1 MAEETVT
8 YSRCVELISIIIGCD
23 SEATLFDNLKEFHY
37 LVKSEVS
44 SSFFPQLF
52 IRDHGFTAIRK
63 ALVKLTFH
71 SFKSLE
77 VFESCLQVLSI
88 ATSYTILRSWLLSR
102 KRIDTWLKTAVQN
115 LLSSFEKSDEEH
127 FPTSRNCLK
136 KIEQKGVDIPD
147 GAEGNALNPV
157 SRNDDSNFPHSNTK
171 EDPSIYLRCRIM
183 LAILAFSLND
193 CFPAIKDTSF
203 FTHTSLSQSEV
214 YDSVESCL
222 KILSGKFLAFV
233 DVLPLVF
240 SLCPSVS
247 FLTLLLI
254 HLQGLVK
261 YSPENAIKL
270 SSSRV
275 MDDLL
280 DYLFNPPQ
288 NYPLSDHM
296 KDLLFDITLNC
307 ATYGLSNN
315 NTSKVLNIYINE
327 KSSLARHWFK
337 EALSKPVAPAL
348 YFNPLVKGYSSV
360 DFTLSTLIS
369 PNTGY
374 SVSLWLHS
382 GCLSDDIVNKRSVPT
397 TLFLITDFLKSPL
410 LRVMVDPSTNSISVH
425 FGSYATNK
433 GSCIINFCTPL
444 TTSSLKKFNNVKAST
459 WRLITLVHKN
469 EKSSSTLE
477 LYIDGTFVESAPSS
491 YPFIP
496 SLLQP
501 LYISLGPSMGSKD
514 LVRMPHENDE
524 HLSASSVSGT
534 LEKGN
539 QGTES
544 FDNLLPLLIGTTRLF
559 TESLLPSQVAVIYAL
574 GPNYTGSFQGS
585 INDFLTYR
593 ASSELSMEVQALN
606 LSAEEVLRN
615 TKSISSSCIALTVSA
630 KSYLNISDPRLFDF
644 SSFGT
649 LDTLKDLQ
657 DQFYTYVYINRAAP
671 SYDQIFSIDKPS
683 FGVSSGSV
691 TQIVM
696 PSLSDALYN
705 VGGSSIL
712 LFLVSIAET
721 VEELN
726 FGLLFY
732 LSAIEDNWRFSE
744 QVEQSHAYE
753 VLAKVLHSKSHLLIS
768 EETLQLI
775 SSKAGV
781 HHERSKHP
789 FILNP
794 LLFRYLL
801 LDFDLWSKCRNSHL
815 VIQQLSYIVSLIENN
830 EYSNINIRRLM
841 KMQVLKKLLAAMR
854 GRLFRLD
861 VLPLLK
867 VVLKILLTT
876 SFVSENVRAIVTYII
891 YAAFSTKRNIR
902 TNRLSNASSNHKRS
916 EEEVEYLDIKE
927 SGHAVCEVFVNLL
940 IESNQEPSFLRRF
953 SSMITPAWLLFL
965 IRQSDSHYFILGL
978 KLLNQSVCSLG
989 SSFISKFSQKFH
1001 GFLVLKN
1008 SLPQQLYS
1016 EEVWLNLV
1024 QLALGLGV
1032 KGIKYKSDRSF
1043 EEKLNDMVLNYKD
1056 RIFPVPEMIVIL
1068 LDSIYTLLKTS
1079 SLPETDLQMTGSLHY
1094 GQQTLLLL
1102 TDAQISYSLDMSMG
1116 FDINEH
1122 IVRMVF
1128 PFFSPKEDVAP
1139 EQEIRELME
1148 NLRHPLPRASSSKA
1162 FSQGIKRSVRKMS
1175 TGGSARRVVT
1185 PFTNRARQEIF
1196 NEQLHTDSVQ
1206 TSSQPKFNTTVFLE
1220 NTIIE
1225 GNKSKKLIND
1235 LFLSVLSTA
1244 YDRIVSGHGF
1254 SFSKLIISLPSS
1266 TRTKKALFV
1275 RITFHSIL
1283 QQLIKSVKDDKSFL
1297 MNPHLLINF
1306 SYMFTK
1312 YLRIRIVGFM
1322 DEFCLSIID
1331 DIGYL
1336 LEELGFAESQ
1346 LDFPPK
1352 NMKFAISNLFSC
1364 FLKLILLELDKTI
1377 EKGDEDTMENVMK
1390 KILYW
1395 QTPLLASKNHQPELF
1410 SFLWYSMYTVIKSGN
1425 EKARLSAVDI
1435 WRLLYIQSPNFLNQ
1449 VSRNSRMEYPFS
1461 RNVQSI
1467 TGLQSDQFLSWLQEN
1482 ISEADQFMQTC
1493 FSLQFRDFLKQE
1505 CKAAEDELL
1514 SLKLLRLEFLKKS
1527 LTVASS
1533 EQNLLN
1539 EMSQS
1544 YEAWISS
1551 LYSLE
1556 CSRFRKLFQD
1566 HSDQENFVMSAL
1578 FSNQAEL
1585 ASENSVLSVRPASWE
1600 LDSTEGSERM
1610 RSRLRPCITPNKEI
1624 NKEQESARKLSF
1636 VTGNRSFDGSMSSEV
1651 PLQSQGKE
1659 ALTLMVPYSEDTLH
1673 DSEATSTNESTFD
1686 KEDDPSEE
1694 DKEDKNRTVMRS
1706 IIPGDT
1712 IQDAYNVSRIFG
1724 LEATEGILLLG
1735 KHYLYLMDNFFLRS
1749 DNEIVDINDSSVTD
1763 EKDPYLQLLN
1773 MQSLNSSKNTLPLP
1787 IISRENGWHWNFSD
1801 LSLVLKRFYLLRDV
1815 GIELFFKDGRSFLTI
1830 LSTTKNRDALYQ
1842 KLVAK
1847 AHGADVL
1854 STSHLATSMSRDLG
1868 KTTNRTSFI
1877 GTRLANVLTFNSGH
1891 PATKRWERHEISNF
1905 NYLQIVNT
1913 LAGRTYNDL
1922 TQYPVF
1928 PWVIADYTSE
1938 ELDFKNPKTFRDLS
1952 KPMGAQYPPREAQFK
1967 ERYDLLLNLGDLQQ
1981 KPFHYGTHYSSAMI
1995 VCSYLIRLRPF
2006 VNSYLALQGGQ
2017 FDHADRLFYSIEQT
2031 WKSSSKENMADV
2043 RELIPEFFYLSE
2055 MFVNGNGFDFGSR
2068 QNETKPIND
2077 VILPPWAKGDP
2088 AIFVQKNREALESDY
2103 VSSHLHEW
2111 IDLIFGYKQRGQ
2123 EAVESTNVFHN
2134 LSYQGSVD
2142 LENIENEFELAAAVG
2157 IIHNFGQTPKQVFKR
2172 PHPPRGPDFTDTPLG
2187 PYLFGRFEKNM
2198 ALLFQ
2203 SVSPVMKISKKVA
2216 HILYDPKKDTL
2227 RAFSTDT
2234 VPLSSY
2240 SSLLWGGVNND
2251 VELITEQ
2258 IDSKSVVFEELHSE
2272 NITHLLNCDERT
2284 FLTVSQDLT
2293 LRLWQLSDS
2302 KPARVSLKKVL
2313 YGHRTKITSISVCK
2327 AFSIIVSGDESGSLM
2342 IWDLNRAEFV
2352 RSVCVYEQPIQTI
2365 SVNARNGE
2373 IAFTS
2378 GYFCCIIDIN
2388 GKVLVKDILSRFYDS
2403 NLNEDI
2409 CSSSFYTGANSEWL
2423 NKDLFL
2429 TGHED
2434 GVVRIWEKRLESKAK
2449 LESKEFS
2456 NKPKWRLHVVRQLQ
2470 HKSGFG
2476 RNKVPTRQTIT
2487 CITCSGQARGI
2498 FTGDNL
2504 GQVYAWMLPDT
2515 TSNVHVERDATSDL
2529 CSLCD
2534 TRFSLMEWRSQ
2545 CRACGNS
2552 NVCSDCISTLKNTN
2566 IKTCYECYRQLPSYY
2581 KG

>member
-8 YSRCVELISIIIGCD
+8 YSKCVELISIIIGCD
-23 SEATLFDNLKEFHY
+23 SEATLFNNLKEFHY
-37 LVKSEVS
+37 LVKSEIS
-44 SSFFPQLF
+44 NSFFPQLF
-52 IRDHGFTAIRK
+52 IRDHGFIAIKK

-71 SFKSLE
+71 SFQSLE
-77 VFESCLQVLSI
+77 IFECCLQILSI
-88 ATSYTILRSWLLSR
+88 ATSYSMLRSWLLSR
-102 KRIDTWLKTAVQN
+102 KRIATWLEFAVQN
-115 LLSSFEKSDEEH
+115 LLSSFEKNNEASPSLSKNSLEV
-127 FPTSRNCLK
+127 
-136 KIEQKGVDIPD
+136 EQKNLDTSG
-147 GAEGNALNPV
+147 GSERSSLTSGYRKNELNFP
-157 SRNDDSNFPHSNTK
+157 DSNLKDT
-171 EDPSIYLRCRIM
+171 PSTYLKCRLM
-183 LAILAFSLND
+183 LSILAFSLND
-193 CFPAIKDTSF
+193 CFLATKDTSL
-203 FTHTSLSQSEV
+203 FTSRTNFSPSKLF
-214 YDSVESCL
+214 DSVESCL
-222 KILSGKFLAFV
+222 QNLSGKYLAFV
-233 DVLPLVF
+233 DVLPQIF

-247 FLTLLLI
+247 IFNLLLI
-254 HLQGLVK
+254 HLQRLVN

-280 DYLFNPPQ
+280 DYLFNPPN
-288 NYPLSDHM
+288 NYPIPDSM

-315 NTSKVLNIYINE
+315 NTSKILNTYINR
-327 KSSLARHWFK
+327 KSPLARRWFTK
-337 EALSKPVAPAL
+337 ALSKPVAPAL
-348 YFNPLVKGYSSV
+348 YFNPLVKGYSSI
-360 DFTLSTLIS
+360 DFTLSTPIN

-374 SVSLWLHS
+374 SISLWLHS
-382 GCLSDDIVNKRSVPT
+382 KCLTDDNVNKRSVPT
-397 TLFLITDFLKSPL
+397 TLFLVTDFLKSPL

-433 GSCIINFCTPL
+433 DACIIKFCTPL
-444 TTSSLKKFNNVKAST
+444 TASSSKSSNVKSST
-459 WRLITLVHKN
+459 WRLITLVHRN
-469 EKSSSTLE
+469 EKSSSTID

-514 LVRMPHENDE
+514 LVQMPPDNHGHINGSLKSGIFEKSNPTTE
-524 HLSASSVSGT
+524 SSVS
-534 LEKGN
+534 
-539 QGTES
+539 
-544 FDNLLPLLIGTTRLF
+544 LLPLLIGTTRFF
-559 TESLLPSQVAVIYAL
+559 TESLLSSQIAVIYAL

-606 LSAEEVLRN
+606 LSAEGVLKN
-615 TKSISSSCIALTVSA
+615 MKSISSSTIAFTASA
-630 KSYLNISDPRLFDF
+630 KSYVYINDPCLSGF
-644 SSFGT
+644 SSFSI

-657 DQFYTYVYINRAAP
+657 DQFYSYVYINRASP
-671 SYDQIFSIDKPS
+671 SYDQIFSMDKPS

-691 TQIVM
+691 TPIVM

-705 VGGSSIL
+705 VGGSSISINL
-712 LFLVSIAET
+712 ISIAET
-721 VEELN
+721 IEELN

-744 QVEQSHAYE
+744 QVEQGHAYE
-753 VLAKVLHSKSHLLIS
+753 ILAKVLHTKSHLLSS
-768 EETLQLI
+768 EETLRLI

-794 LLFRYLL
+794 LLFRYLI
-801 LDFDLWSKCRNSHL
+801 LDFDLWSKARDSHS

-830 EYSNINIRRLM
+830 EYSNINIKRLM

-854 GRLFRLD
+854 ARLFRLD

-867 VVLKILLTT
+867 VVLKVLLAT

-891 YAAFSTKRNIR
+891 YAAFATKRNTR
-902 TNRLSNASSNHKRS
+902 TNRLSNASLNPKRP
-916 EEEVEYLDIKE
+916 EEAIEYLDIRE
-927 SGHAVCEVFVNLL
+927 SGHAVCEVFVSLL

-965 IRQSDSHYFILGL
+965 IRQTDSHYFLFGL
-978 KLLNQSVCSLG
+978 RLLNQSVCSLG

-1008 SLPQQLYS
+1008 SLPQQLHI

-1024 QLALGLGV
+1024 QLALGVGTR
-1032 KGIKYKSDRSF
+1032 GIEFKPDCSF
-1043 EEKLNDMVLNYKD
+1043 EEKLNYMLWNYKD
-1056 RIFPVPEMIVIL
+1056 RIFPVPEVIVIL
-1068 LDSIYTLLKTS
+1068 LDSIYTLLRNS
-1079 SLPETDLQMTGSLHY
+1079 SLPEADVQMTESLYY

-1102 TDAQISYSLDMSMG
+1102 TDAQISYSLDISLG

-1148 NLRHPLPRASSSKA
+1148 SVRHPLPRSSSSKA
-1162 FSQGIKRSVRKMS
+1162 FSQGIRRSVRKMS
-1175 TGGSARRVVT
+1175 ASGSNRRVVT
-1185 PFTNRARQEIF
+1185 SFTNRVRQEAF
-1196 NEQLHTDSVQ
+1196 NEQLNTDSIQ
-1206 TSSQPKFNTTVFLE
+1206 PSTQPKFNTTIFLE
-1220 NTIIE
+1220 NTVID
-1225 GNKSKKLIND
+1225 GAKSKKLINE
-1235 LFLSVLSTA
+1235 LFISVLTTA
-1244 YDRIVSGHGF
+1244 YDRIVAGQGF

-1266 TRTKKALFV
+1266 TKTKKASFV
-1275 RITFHSIL
+1275 RIAFHSIL
-1283 QQLIKSVKDDKSFL
+1283 QQLIKSVKDDKTFL
-1297 MNPHLLINF
+1297 KNPHVLINF

-1322 DEFCLSIID
+1322 DEFCFNIID

-1336 LEELGFAESQ
+1336 LEELEFAENQ
-1346 LDFPPK
+1346 LDFSSK
-1352 NMKFAISNLFSC
+1352 NTKYAICNLFGC
-1364 FLKLILLELDKTI
+1364 FLRLILLELDRTK
-1377 EKGDEDTMENVMK
+1377 EKGDEATMENVMM

-1410 SFLWYSMYTVIKSGN
+1410 SLLWYSMYMVLKSGN
-1425 EKARLSAVDI
+1425 ERARLSAVDI
-1435 WRLLYIQSPNFLNQ
+1435 WRLLYIQSPNYLNQ
-1449 VSRNSRMEYPFS
+1449 VNKGFRMEFPFS
-1461 RNVQSI
+1461 RDMQTI
-1467 TGLQSDQFLSWLQEN
+1467 TGLQSDQFLSWLQDN
-1482 ISEADQFMQTC
+1482 ISEADEFMQTC
-1493 FSLQFRDFLKQE
+1493 FSFQFENFLKQE
-1505 CKAAEDELL
+1505 HKAAEDEMT

-1527 LTVASS
+1527 LTIASS

-1539 EMSQS
+1539 EMSHS

-1556 CSRFRKLFQD
+1556 CSRFRKIFQD
-1566 HSDQENFVMSAL
+1566 QSDQENFVMSAL

-1585 ASENSVLSVRPASWE
+1585 AGENSVLSLSPASWE

-1610 RSRLRPCITPNKEI
+1610 RSRLRPCITPPKEI
-1624 NKEQESARKLSF
+1624 NSEQESEQKSSF
-1636 VTGNRSFDGSMSSEV
+1636 VTGNRSFHGSVNSEV
-1651 PLQSQGKE
+1651 PLRTQGKE
-1659 ALTLMVPYSEDTLH
+1659 AITLMVPYNEDTLH
-1673 DSEATSTNESTFD
+1673 DSEATSTNESTFG
-1686 KEDDPSEE
+1686 KEDEDDTFEE

-1706 IIPGDT
+1706 IMPGDT

-1724 LEATEGILLLG
+1724 LEAMEGILLLG
-1735 KHYLYLMDNFFLRS
+1735 KQYLYLMDNFFLRS

-1773 MQSLNSSKNTLPLP
+1773 MQSLNSSRNTLPV
-1787 IISRENGWHWNFSD
+1787 ISRESSWYWNFSD

-1842 KLVAK
+1842 KLIAK

-1868 KTTNRTSFI
+1868 KATNRTNFI
-1877 GTRLANVLTFNSGH
+1877 GTKLANVLSFNSGH

-1938 ELDFKNPKTFRDLS
+1938 ELDLSNPRTFRDLS
-1952 KPMGAQYPPREAQFK
+1952 KPMGAQYPPRESQFK
-1967 ERYDLLLNLGDLQQ
+1967 ERYDLLLSLGDLQQ

-2031 WKSSSKENMADV
+2031 WNSSSKENMADV
-2043 RELIPEFFYLSE
+2043 RELIPEFYYLSE

-2068 QNETKPIND
+2068 QNETEPIND

-2088 AIFVQKNREALESDY
+2088 AIFVQKNREALESKY
-2103 VSSHLHEW
+2103 ASSHLHEW
-2111 IDLIFGYKQRGQ
+2111 IDLVFGYKQRGE

-2142 LENIENEFELAAAVG
+2142 LEDIENEFELAAAVG

-2198 ALLFQ
+2198 GLLFQ
-2203 SVSPVMKISKKVA
+2203 SASPVIEISKKIV
-2216 HILYDPKKDTL
+2216 HMLYDPTKDTL
-2227 RAFSTDT
+2227 RAFSPGF

-2240 SSLLWGGVNND
+2240 STLIWGGVNND
-2251 VELITEQ
+2251 VELIMEQ
-2258 IDSKSVVFEELHSE
+2258 TDSKLVVFEELHSDK
-2272 NITHLLNCDERT
+2272 ITHLLGCDERT
-2284 FLTVSQDLT
+2284 FLTASYDLT

-2302 KPARVSLKKVL
+2302 KPARLSLKKVL
-2313 YGHRTKITSISVCK
+2313 YGHRAKITSVSVCK

-2352 RSVCVYEQPIQTI
+2352 RSVRVYGQSIQTI

-2378 GYFCCIIDIN
+2378 GCCCCIIDIN
-2388 GKVLVKDILSRFYDS
+2388 GKILVKDTLSRIYNS

-2409 CSSSFYTGANSEWL
+2409 CSLSFYTGANSEWL
-2423 NKDLFL
+2423 NKDLFF

-2434 GVVRIWEKRLESKAK
+2434 GIVRIWEKRLESKAI
-2449 LESKEFS
+2449 LESKDVLD
-2456 NKPKWRLHVVRQLQ
+2456 KPKWRLHLVRQLQ

-2476 RNKVPTRQTIT
+2476 RNKIPTRQTIT

-2504 GQVYAWMLPDT
+2504 GQVHAWMLPDT
-2515 TSNVHVERDATSDL
+2515 TSNVHVERDATNDL

-2534 TRFSLMEWRSQ
+2534 ARFSLMEWRSQ

-2552 NVCSDCISTLKNTN
+2552 NVCSDCISTLKDTN